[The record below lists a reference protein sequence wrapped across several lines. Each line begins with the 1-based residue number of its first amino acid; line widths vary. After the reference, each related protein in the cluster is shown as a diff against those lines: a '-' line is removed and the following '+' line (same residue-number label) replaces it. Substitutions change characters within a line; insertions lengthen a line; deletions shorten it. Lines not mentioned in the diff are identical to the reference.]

1 MFRKYGPFF
10 ILLGLVII
18 LSFASENFLNLENL
32 STIAKQTAVIG
43 VLTIGELLVIVTG
56 GIDLALG
63 GTLAFSTV
71 ISALLMKSGT
81 PIILCFFI
89 AIVLGAIV
97 GFVNGILVTNLKIP
111 PFIATL
117 GTYGMLR
124 GGALIIT
131 DGLPV
136 SFLPKEISWLG
147 NGTILHVPVS
157 IIILA
162 ILAIAFQVMLS
173 KTVFGRYVY
182 ALGSNLEATRLAGIN
197 VGGCTRKI
205 YMFSG
210 ILSSI
215 AGILLLGRLTSAQP
229 TAATGYE
236 LNAIAASVIG
246 GASMMGGVGTVWG
259 AVVGAFIISTL
270 SNGFTLLHVNVFFQQ
285 MATGLILILAVYIDT
300 LQRNGV
306 SMLKKAK

>member
-173 KTVFGRYVY
+173 KTV
-182 ALGSNLEATRLAGIN
+182 LEG
-197 VGGCTRKI
+197 
-205 YMFSG
+205 MF
-210 ILSSI
+210 
-215 AGILLLGRLTSAQP
+215 
-229 TAATGYE
+229 
-236 LNAIAASVIG
+236 
-246 GASMMGGVGTVWG
+246 M
-259 AVVGAFIISTL
+259 
-270 SNGFTLLHVNVFFQQ
+270 H
-285 MATGLILILAVYIDT
+285 
-300 LQRNGV
+300 
-306 SMLKKAK
+306 